1 MSELAK
7 KAAAI
12 ARAKRAKFICK
23 ASRWE
28 GPLEEMSLPEIIE
41 QFGKNSVGGQAFSRH
56 SATAP
61 GAARGLLARI
71 FNSPIVD
78 FRVASAGRGKSDLT
92 YERLQCP
99 VRGRLRHRAL
109 VAG

>member
-71 FNSPIVD
+71 FDSPI
-78 FRVASAGRGKSDLT
+78 
-92 YERLQCP
+92 
-99 VRGRLRHRAL
+99 
-109 VAG
+109 